1 MRKRRSRALYLTP
14 EQIRM
19 FQANP
24 AVKHVRE
31 NRITL
36 TYEFRTRMY
45 EEWIKDPS
53 VSLIRSYLNKHGL
66 YQDIVGYQF
75 IETLHKSFKRHGQ
88 PSSGKNRELYQTQNF
103 RTDPESDALLLSTGK
118 FVKGRNGHGITF
130 APDFV
135 NELFH
140 SYPERSIEEG
150 LKKAGI
156 APDIVGYQRIHHLQK
171 SFEGDS
177 TDGIQERQVYT
188 DDVRTALSGNPF
200 VRKVTRAQLSFHGRF
215 FEEARSLAPLH
226 IDEILDIFGIDYS
239 LIPVSV
245 RSNLTYKIKN
255 WRSSGKAMVPPE
267 DPERYVQILR
277 AKMLALEKMV
287 EDGFDALREL
297 VPDISCAGRRYL
309 CLQIRALPSDP
320 GRKYT
325 KKAVLEQVGIPRSSY
340 YAILK
345 DDNYGKYGER
355 KEAQDR
361 EDAEVIRRT
370 MEYRGYAK
378 GQRQIYMMM
387 KDVTGKQ
394 FGRNRIRRLMN
405 KYGIGSGIRKAR
417 QSRIEARRLLKE
429 RKKPNL
435 LDRRFRL
442 ERPGMIRLT
451 DVTYL
456 EYGQGLRSYC
466 SASIDPVSG
475 RLIDL
480 RASTSN
486 GLALAEGTLDAV
498 VRDGPCPGAVFHS
511 DQGILYLSP
520 EFQKHV
526 AESGMVQSMSRRGN
540 CWDDAAQESFF
551 GHFKDECPYKD
562 AESDEELAAVLA
574 DYSDYYNNERKQ
586 WARKRMTPVQYEEYL
601 RGLDEE
607 EFARYLAAEQEKYD
621 EMKKKAMKKALAR
634 ARDLGAPV

>member
-1 MRKRRSRALYLTP
+1 MKKKKSEALHLTP
-14 EQIRM
+14 DQICM
-19 FQANP
+19 LQANP
-24 AVKHVRE
+24 AVKHVCE

-36 TYEFRTRMY
+36 TFEFRTRMY
-45 EEWIKDPS
+45 EAWVNDPT
-53 VSLIRSYLNKHGL
+53 VSFIRSYLNEHGFSQRL
-66 YQDIVGYQF
+66 VGSKF
-75 IETLHKSFKRHGQ
+75 INNLHITFKRHGS
-88 PSSGKNRELYQTQNF
+88 PSNGRNRELYQTARF
-103 RTDPESDALLLSTGK
+103 RTDPESDLLLLSTGK
-118 FVKGRNGHGITF
+118 FVKSRNGHGITF

-140 SYPERSIEEG
+140 CYPERSIEEG
-150 LKKAGI
+150 LKEAGI
-156 APDIVGYQRIHHLQK
+156 DPDIIGYQRIYHLQK
-171 SFEGDS
+171 SFEGDI
-177 TDGIQERQVYT
+177 TDGIQERHVYT
-188 DDVRTALSGNPF
+188 DDVRTALSESPF
-200 VRKVTRAQLSFHGRF
+200 VRKVTRSRLSFHDRF

-226 IDEILDIFGIDYS
+226 IDEILDIFGIDHS

-245 RSNLTYKIKN
+245 RSNLIYKIKN
-255 WRSSGKAMVPPE
+255 WKASGKTMVPPE

-277 AKMLALEKMV
+277 AKMLALEKMA
-287 EDGFDALREL
+287 EDGFDAVREL

-309 CLQIRALPSDP
+309 CLQIQTLPTDP

-325 KKAVLEQVGIPRSSY
+325 KKSVLERIGISRSSY

-345 DDNYGKYGER
+345 DEDYGKYEER
-355 KEAQDR
+355 KEEQDR

-394 FGRNRIRRLMN
+394 FGRNKIRKLMN
-405 KYGIGSGIRKAR
+405 RYGIESGIRKAK
-417 QSRIEARRLLKE
+417 QSRIETRQLLKE

-456 EYGQGLRSYC
+456 DYGQGLRSYG

-486 GLALAEGTLDAV
+486 DLALAVGTLDAV
-498 VRDGPCPGAVFHS
+498 VKDGPSPGALFHS
-511 DQGILYLSP
+511 DQGNLYLSP
-520 EFQKHV
+520 GFQKRV
-526 AESGMVQSMSRRGN
+526 AEAGMVQSMSRRGN

-551 GHFKDECPYKD
+551 GHFKDECPYED
-562 AESDEELAAVLA
+562 AENDEELAAMLA

-586 WARKRMTPVQYEEYL
+586 WTRKRMTPVPYEEYL

-621 EMKKKAMKKALAR
+621 EMKKKAMEKALAR

>member
-1 MRKRRSRALYLTP
+1 MKKKQSTAKHLTP
-14 EQIRM
+14 EQISTL
-19 FQANP
+19 QANP
-24 AVKHVRE
+24 AVKHVCE

-36 TYEFRTRMY
+36 TFEFRTRIY

-53 VSLIRSYLNKHGL
+53 VLLIRSYLNKHGL
-66 YQDIVGYQF
+66 HQDLVGYQF
-75 IETLHKSFKRHGQ
+75 IENLHKTFIRNGQ
-88 PSSGKNRELYQTQNF
+88 PSNGKNSELYQTQNF

-140 SYPERSIEEG
+140 YYPERSIEEG
-150 LKKAGI
+150 LKDAGI
-156 APDIVGYQRIHHLQK
+156 DPDIVGYQRIYHLQK

-177 TDGIQERQVYT
+177 TDGIQERHVYT
-188 DDVRTALSGNPF
+188 DDLRTALSNNPF
-200 VRKVTRAQLSFHGRF
+200 VRKVTRSRLFFHDRF

-226 IDEILDIFGIDYS
+226 IDEILDIFGIDHS

-245 RSNLTYKIKN
+245 RSNLIYKIKN

-267 DPERYVQILR
+267 DPGRYVQILR
-277 AKMLALEKMV
+277 AKMLALEKMAD
-287 EDGFDALREL
+287 EGFSAVSEI
-297 VPDISCAGRRYL
+297 VSDISYAGRRYL
-309 CLQIRALPSDP
+309 CLQIQALPPDP

-325 KKAVLEQVGIPRSSY
+325 KKAVLEQVGISRSSY

-345 DDNYGKYGER
+345 DDNYGKYWER
-355 KEAQDR
+355 KEEQDR

-394 FGRNRIRRLMN
+394 FGRNKIRRLMN
-405 KYGIGSGIRKAR
+405 RYGIESGIRKAK
-417 QSRIEARRLLKE
+417 QSRIEARKLLKE

-456 EYGQGLRSYC
+456 DYGQGLRSYG

-486 GLALAEGTLDAV
+486 DLALAEGTLDAV
-498 VRDGPCPGAVFHS
+498 VRDGPSPGALFHS
-511 DQGILYLSP
+511 DQGVLYLSP
-520 EFQKHV
+520 GFQERV
-526 AESGMVQSMSRRGN
+526 AAAGMVQSMSRRGN

-562 AESDEELAAVLA
+562 AENDEELAAMLA

-586 WARKRMTPVQYEEYL
+586 WTRKRMTPVQYEEYL
-601 RGLDEE
+601 RSLDEE
-607 EFARYLAAEQEKYD
+607 GFALYLAEEQKKYD
-621 EMKKKAMKKALAR
+621 DMKQKAMEKALER

>member
-1 MRKRRSRALYLTP
+1 MKKKKSVALHLTLK
-14 EQIRM
+14 QISVL
-19 FQANP
+19 QANP
-24 AVKHVRE
+24 AIKNVRE

-36 TYEFRTRMY
+36 TFEFRTRMY

-75 IETLHKSFKRHGQ
+75 IESLHKTFKRCGQ
-88 PSSGKNRELYQTQNF
+88 PSNGKNRELYQTQNF
-103 RTDPESDALLLSTGK
+103 KTDPESDALLLSTGK

-140 SYPERSIEEG
+140 CYPERSIEEG
-150 LKKAGI
+150 LKDAGI
-156 APDIVGYQRIHHLQK
+156 DPDIVGYQRIYRLQK

-177 TDGIQERQVYT
+177 TDGLQERHVYT
-188 DDVRTALSGNPF
+188 DDVRTALSENPF
-200 VRKVTRAQLSFHGRF
+200 VRKVTRSRLSFHDRF

-239 LIPVSV
+239 LLPVSV

-277 AKMLALEKMV
+277 AKMLALEKMAD
-287 EDGFDALREL
+287 EGFEAVREL
-297 VPDISCAGRRYL
+297 VTDISCAGRRYL
-309 CLQIRALPSDP
+309 CLQIRSLPPDP

-325 KKAVLEQVGIPRSSY
+325 KKAVLERAGISRSSY

-345 DDNYGKYGER
+345 DDSYGKYEER
-355 KEAQDR
+355 KEEQDR

-394 FGRNRIRRLMN
+394 FGRNKIRRLMN
-405 KYGIGSGIRKAR
+405 RYGIESGIRKAKR
-417 QSRIEARRLLKE
+417 SRIEARRLLEE

-456 EYGQGLRSYC
+456 DYGQGLRSYG

-486 GLALAEGTLDAV
+486 DLALAEGTLDAV
-498 VRDGPCPGAVFHS
+498 VKDGPSPGALFHS
-511 DQGILYLSP
+511 DQGNLYLSP
-520 EFQKHV
+520 GFQERI
-526 AESGMVQSMSRRGN
+526 AEAGMVQSMSRRGN

-562 AESDEELAAVLA
+562 AESDEELAAMLA

-586 WARKRMTPVQYEEYL
+586 WTRKRMTPVQYEEYL

-607 EFARYLAAEQEKYD
+607 EFARYLAAEQKKYD
-621 EMKKKAMKKALAR
+621 EMKKKAMEKALAR